1 MLDLLLIPFAMY
13 GLTFFFLDSSIFAPI
28 RIFLISKSV
37 FLYKLFSCYFCSG
50 FHVGWILY
58 LLHNSFITWKVS
70 NFIIWGFA
78 GASIS
83 FIFDLIVSYLSIKL
97 EILKTEL
104 K

>member
-1 MLDLLLIPFAMY
+1 MLDLFLVPFAMY

-50 FHVGWILY
+50 FHIGWIVY
-58 LLHNSFITWKVS
+58 LLYYPIMFWKLS
-70 NFIIWGFA
+70 HLIIWGFA

-83 FIFDLIVSYLSIKL
+83 FIFDLIVSYFSVKL
-97 EILKTEL
+97 ELARNNLT
-104 K
+104 